1 MLAKSYAMKSGR
13 TIYRNF
19 LSGVLLFL
27 LIVVGASIAK
37 AEEAKL
43 AITGNIKSEHG
54 AIYFSP
60 GDMAASTPVVIA
72 TTSPWTTGKTR
83 FRGVFLR
90 DILDKVE
97 ADGTV
102 LKATAKDGYS
112 VDIPI
117 SDATDYD
124 VIIAYKMDG
133 EWLEDDVYAPFWI
146 IYPYDTDE
154 ELAQEKYYGRSI
166 WQLTKLTVE

>member
-1 MLAKSYAMKSGR
+1 MVS
-13 TIYRNF
+13 
-19 LSGVLLFL
+19 
-27 LIVVGASIAK
+27 ASLVK
-37 AEEAKL
+37 AEETSL
-43 AITGNIKSEHG
+43 EITGNIKSEHG
-54 AIYFSP
+54 TIYFSP
-60 GDMAASTPVVIA
+60 GDMAASRPVEIV

-90 DILDKVE
+90 DILSKVE

-102 LKATAKDGYS
+102 LKAMAKDGYT
-112 VDIPI
+112 VEIPI

-124 VIIAYKMDG
+124 MIIAYKMDG
-133 EWLEDDVYAPFWI
+133 EWLEEDVYAPFWI
-146 IYPYDTDE
+146 IYPYDTDK

>member
-1 MLAKSYAMKSGR
+1 MAKSYALKNESVV
-13 TIYRNF
+13 YRNII
-19 LSGVLLFL
+19 SWAVLFL
-27 LIVVGASIAK
+27 LIMIGASVAI
-37 AEEAKL
+37 AEETKL

-60 GDMAASTPVVIA
+60 GDMAASKPVVIV
-72 TTSPWTTGKTR
+72 TSSPWTTGKTR

-102 LKATAKDGYS
+102 LKAMAKDGYT
-112 VDIPI
+112 VEIPI

-133 EWLEDDVYAPFWI
+133 EWLEEDVYAPFWI
-146 IYPYDTDE
+146 IYPYDMDE

-166 WQLTKLTVE
+166 WQLTQLVVE